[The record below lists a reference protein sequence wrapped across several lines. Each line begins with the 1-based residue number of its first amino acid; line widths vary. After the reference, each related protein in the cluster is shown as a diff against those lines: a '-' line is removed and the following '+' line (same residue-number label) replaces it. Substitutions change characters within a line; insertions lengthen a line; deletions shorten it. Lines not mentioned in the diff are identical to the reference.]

1 MKNPAALAIIIIAAA
16 LLTCITVAY
25 DYQILS
31 AVGSVQNPVIDVAM
45 IIITNIATL
54 YIGVPIIVALIYFSK
69 RRKMLWDLGAALAI
83 GLVLVVLIKMLIARP
98 RPEDISNLGFWVS
111 AELSS
116 FPSDHAATAFL
127 MFGVIGNYLK
137 KYRCWFYLL
146 AVLIGISRIYLG
158 AHYPT
163 DVLAGAFI
171 GIAVSQ
177 LVIKYKLGSALRK
190 MLKRK

>member
-1 MKNPAALAIIIIAAA
+1 MKNPVLLAVLIAAVA
-16 LLTCITVAY
+16 LLTYFTVTY

-31 AVGSVQNPVIDVAM
+31 AVRSIQNPVIDVAM
-45 IIITNIATL
+45 TIITNIATL
-54 YIGVPIIVALIYFSK
+54 YIGVPIIAALIYFSK

-127 MFGVIGNYLK
+127 IFGIIGYYFK
-137 KYRCWFYLL
+137 KCRYWFYLL
-146 AVLIGISRIYLG
+146 AVLIGISRVYLG